1 MHIGLLAAMPEEL
14 GQILDNIE
22 IIETNKFGDLEIFSG
37 IWINQ
42 NKKKFYYQL
51 LGVAGV
57 KSALQERQR
66 D

>member
-42 NKKKFYYQL
+42 NKKKNFTISCL
-51 LGVAGV
+51 EWLG
-57 KSALQERQR
+57 
-66 D
+66 